1 MLPLLLVRTKLG
13 GIATDTEII
22 NVDHRIVGII
32 SFVLVNPLVATPL
45 FFPARAALFGL
56 VVYKPRG
63 RRVAKSKIC
72 RKASL
77 FQAMHL
83 SPPPCQH
90 GLVSNGKSHLVMD
103 PSHVARS
110 VVECNLRVVWRGSQR
125 VNLSVCMYVY
135 VYVTVKCGG
144 IVGGGGTL

>member
-56 VVYKPRG
+56 VVLQAAGSESRQAQNLPQGKPVKRQCTLVPPLSARTCQQWQVPFGHGSFRRG
-63 RRVAKSKIC
+63 A
-72 RKASL
+72 
-77 FQAMHL
+77 
-83 SPPPCQH
+83 
-90 GLVSNGKSHLVMD
+90 
-103 PSHVARS
+103 
-110 VVECNLRVVWRGSQR
+110 
-125 VNLSVCMYVY
+125 
-135 VYVTVKCGG
+135 
-144 IVGGGGTL
+144 